1 MRRIAHLDMDAFYA
15 SVELLRRPELKGM
28 PVVIG
33 GRRAVGMKGGVQGGA
48 LGDMRDA
55 RPLKDYAGR
64 GVVTTCT
71 YEARAFGVHS
81 AMGMMKAAALC
92 PEAIWLP
99 ADFDEY
105 RKYSRLFKAAIAE
118 AVEHADVMEDRG
130 IDEVYIDLTE
140 VSGDS
145 FSLAQ
150 RIKANVARA
159 TNLTCSIAIA
169 PNKLLAKIGSEL
181 DKPDGLT
188 ILEPDDL
195 ETRIW
200 PLPAKRI
207 NGVGPKL
214 NEKLAQFNIKTIGDL
229 ARETPAFLI
238 KHFGANHGAWLH
250 ECAWGR
256 DERPVQTFL
265 EPKSRSRETT
275 FAEDTRDWNE
285 VASVL
290 VKLCKQ
296 VAEDLQRREYQGRT
310 IGVKLRYNDFSIVTR
325 DKSVDAPT
333 NDAVTIRKAAFEALA
348 RVAPDRKLA
357 RSIRLIG
364 VRVGALSPMGA
375 ELKAPVTE
383 PEAPPRGTTLS
394 LFN

>member
-1 MRRIAHLDMDAFYA
+1 MDAFYA
-15 SVELLRRPELKGM
+15 SVELLRRPELKGL

-33 GRRAVGMKGGVQGGA
+33 GRRAGGA

-118 AVEHADVMEDRG
+118 AVAEASVSSASPEDALIEDRG

-140 VSGDS
+140 VPGDS
-145 FSLAQ
+145 ISLAQ
-150 RIKANVARA
+150 RIKAHVARA
-159 TNLTCSIAIA
+159 TRLTCSIAVA

-195 ETRIW
+195 EARIW
-200 PLPAKRI
+200 PLAAKRI

-214 NEKLAQFNIKTIGDL
+214 NEKLALLNIHTIGDL
-229 ARETPAFLI
+229 ARETPEFLV
-238 KHFGANHGAWLH
+238 KHFGQNHGAWLH

-256 DERPVQTFL
+256 DDRPVHTFL

-285 VASVL
+285 VAGVL

-296 VAEDLQRREYQGRT
+296 VAEDLQRRQYQGRT

-325 DKSVDAPT
+325 DKSVDLPT
-333 NDAVTIRKAAFEALA
+333 NDAVAIRKAAFEALA
-348 RVAPDRKLA
+348 RVAPNRKLA
-357 RSIRLIG
+357 RPIRLIG
-364 VRVGALSPMGA
+364 VRVGALSAAGA
-375 ELKAPVTE
+375 QLQSPVAETE
-383 PEAPPRGTTLS
+383 TGQRGKTLP
-394 LFN
+394 LFE

>member
-1 MRRIAHLDMDAFYA
+1 MDAFYA
-15 SVELLRRPELKGM
+15 SVELLRRPELKGL

-33 GRRAVGMKGGVQGGA
+33 GRRAAGA
-48 LGDMRDA
+48 LGGMRDA
-55 RPLKDYAGR
+55 RALKDYAGR

-81 AMGMMKAAALC
+81 AMGMMKAAAMC

-105 RKYSRLFKAAIAE
+105 RKYSRLFKAAIGEVANLI
-118 AVEHADVMEDRG
+118 EDRG

-140 VSGDS
+140 VPGDS
-145 FSLAQ
+145 VSLAQ
-150 RIKANVARA
+150 RIKASVTGA
-159 TNLTCSIAIA
+159 TQLTCSIAVA

-181 DKPDGLT
+181 DKPNGLT
-188 ILEPDDL
+188 ILESGDL
-195 ETRIW
+195 DSRIW

-214 NEKLAQFNIKTIGDL
+214 NEKLARLNIKTIGEM
-229 ARETPAFLI
+229 ARETPEFLI

-256 DERPVQTFL
+256 DERPVHTFL

-285 VASVL
+285 VAGVL

-310 IGVKLRYNDFSIVTR
+310 IGVKLRFNDFSIVTR
-325 DKSVDAPT
+325 DKSVELPT
-333 NDAVTIRKAAFEALA
+333 NDAVAIRKAAFEALA
-348 RVAPDRKLA
+348 RVAPDCKLP

-364 VRVGALSPMGA
+364 VRVGSLSPEGA
-375 ELKAPVTE
+375 ELLAPAAET
-383 PEAPPRGTTLS
+383 EAPQQGTTLS
-394 LFN
+394 LFD